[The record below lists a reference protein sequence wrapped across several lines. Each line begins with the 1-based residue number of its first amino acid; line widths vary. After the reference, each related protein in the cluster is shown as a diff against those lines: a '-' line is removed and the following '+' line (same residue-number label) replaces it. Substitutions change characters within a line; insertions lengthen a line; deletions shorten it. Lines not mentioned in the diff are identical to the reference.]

1 MVFLAVIP
9 QTPHTEEL
17 LNALYAN
24 AGISGLGLLLTAI
37 IQTAQNNLSLFEAI
51 FTLHILFFLG
61 TGASPMGKYHWARSR
76 VIMGVFLQF
85 ASVVAFTGWGL
96 YLWVHV
102 NDYGSNSDCNDQIK
116 YVIMF
121 ITVRATVPW
130 LRGLWIA
137 ALVLS
142 AVGLMIKFGVQA
154 VVLFAMRRVAEE
166 ERAEETN
173 SITGGSIR
181 TGAQSHAEME
191 PVIGKP
197 WYLKISIP
205 LLLSAIYSTIN
216 LELTVHRNEV
226 RLRNGTNVGG
236 VVKIDDSWQFG
247 QVLAVVMIIANLN
260 EMVHFAFGALARR
273 HHRHTLAREAQAQE
287 EGAAHQAG
295 GLSVPIGYQPR
306 GPSGS
311 STSTP
316 DGSPDKVLSGYELQN
331 LENRNAVS
339 GTVGGMNPTQ
349 SHDQPFSTLR

>member
-1 MVFLAVIP
+1 
-9 QTPHTEEL
+9 
-17 LNALYAN
+17 
-24 AGISGLGLLLTAI
+24 
-37 IQTAQNNLSLFEAI
+37 
-51 FTLHILFFLG
+51 
-61 TGASPMGKYHWARSR
+61 
-76 VIMGVFLQF
+76 MGVFLQF

-205 LLLSAIYSTIN
+205 LLLCVVSFSSPIQ
-216 LELTVHRNEV
+216 
-226 RLRNGTNVGG
+226 RLRISAQVGD
-236 VVKIDDSWQFG
+236 I
-247 QVLAVVMIIANLN
+247 L
-260 EMVHFAFGALARR
+260 
-273 HHRHTLAREAQAQE
+273 
-287 EGAAHQAG
+287 
-295 GLSVPIGYQPR
+295 
-306 GPSGS
+306 
-311 STSTP
+311 
-316 DGSPDKVLSGYELQN
+316 
-331 LENRNAVS
+331 
-339 GTVGGMNPTQ
+339 
-349 SHDQPFSTLR
+349 HDQLGAYCEQPVSSISSRIH